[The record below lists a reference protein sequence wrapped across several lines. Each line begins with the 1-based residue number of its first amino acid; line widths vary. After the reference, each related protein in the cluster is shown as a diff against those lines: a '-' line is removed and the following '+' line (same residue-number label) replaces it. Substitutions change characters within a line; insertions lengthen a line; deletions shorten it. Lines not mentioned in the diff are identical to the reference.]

1 MRSPGAFALFPAF
14 TAFILCGACTRR
26 PPPSREIPNLGT
38 RVRVIVPA
46 IGPGWRTGI
55 FNQTRQSPP
64 CYLVLLFH
72 PGPVLRIAV
81 TVPIAAVTR
90 LQVSLRDSS
99 NGARFDPSAASLEGE
114 KWREVLPDSAQAVSR
129 ACPREPSGQD

>member
-1 MRSPGAFALFPAF
+1 MRWTPAGCSALVSAL
-14 TAFILCGACTRR
+14 ALAAACKA
-26 PPPSREIPNLGT
+26 SHASHEIPPLGT

-72 PGPVLRIAV
+72 PGPVLRIAL

-90 LQVSLRDSS
+90 LQVSVRDSS

-129 ACPREPSGQD
+129 ACPREPSSQD